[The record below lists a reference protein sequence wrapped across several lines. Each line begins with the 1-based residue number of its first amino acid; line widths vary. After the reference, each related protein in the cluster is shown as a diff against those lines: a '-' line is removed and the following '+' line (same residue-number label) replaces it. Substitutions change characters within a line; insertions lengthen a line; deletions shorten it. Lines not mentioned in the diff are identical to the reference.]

1 MAENVR
7 VMLSEEDVTKRIR
20 ELGAEIS
27 KDYEGEELVVVGIL
41 KGAAFFST
49 ELAKRITVPVNMD
62 FMATGSYG
70 SGTVSTGDVKIK
82 KELDQ
87 IIGLTEIKEYVLF
100 YISII
105 RFL

>member
-41 KGAAFFST
+41 SSAQSWRRELRFRYIWTSWQLVPMEAA
-49 ELAKRITVPVNMD
+49 LYLQVM
-62 FMATGSYG
+62 
-70 SGTVSTGDVKIK
+70 
-82 KELDQ
+82 
-87 IIGLTEIKEYVLF
+87 
-100 YISII
+100 
-105 RFL
+105 